1 MQSSSAAP
9 PHEQSVLRYALE
21 RHALER
27 PDAVYAAFED
37 EADWTFRCTLDK
49 VRSTANGLAAL
60 NVGRGDTVLLM
71 LGNSG
76 FALRVMF
83 ALHYLGAIAVPVNT
97 AYLGSLLRHVVENAG
112 ARLAVVEPELLPRL
126 EEAAGPALATI
137 VVNGT
142 DVQAQPVAQTAAQSA
157 GRSIHPA
164 SVLTTP
170 APTPLP
176 DPLLAPWDTQFI
188 IYTSGTTG
196 ASKGVLA
203 SYRHSYTAVGPVGWP
218 CVLQQDRQLLHLP
231 IFHIGGA
238 FIASAALCRGSSIG
252 VTANFSTERFWDS
265 IRRLQ
270 VTSVFLLGVMA
281 SFLLKQAPRPDDR
294 SHPLRMVFI
303 VPLGAI
309 GSEFAARFG
318 VEVHTL
324 FNMTEISTP
333 LICGPN
339 PSKPHVCG
347 RPRPGVQLRLVDEN
361 DIEVPPGATGELVI
375 RTDQP
380 WAMNH
385 GYHRDDAA
393 TARAWRNGWFH
404 TGDCFAIDADGDY
417 LFKDRIKDCIRRRG
431 ENISSHE
438 VEAEVLTFPTV
449 REVAAIPAPSK
460 FGEDEVMLV
469 VATIDSQQL
478 DPAALF
484 AHLQARLP
492 HFMLPRYLR
501 VLPAL
506 PKTPT
511 AKVLKHL
518 LREQGVTPDTLD
530 LHQLGLRAKRLSS

>member
-1 MQSSSAAP
+1 MQSSRAAP
-9 PHEQSVLRYALE
+9 SHEQSVLRYALE

-37 EADWTFRCTLDK
+37 EPDWTFRSTLDK
-49 VRSTANGLAAL
+49 VRSTANGLATL

-71 LGNSG
+71 LDNGG

-97 AYLGSLLRHVVENAG
+97 AYLGSLLRHVVDNAG
-112 ARLAVVEPELLPRL
+112 ARLAVVEPALLPRL
-126 EEAAGPALATI
+126 QEAAGPALASI

-142 DVQAQPVAQTAAQSA
+142 DVLAQTVAQSA
-157 GRSIHPA
+157 SRAMAIYPA
-164 SVLTTP
+164 SVLTAP
-170 APTPLP
+170 ASTPLP
-176 DPLLAPWDTQFI
+176 DPVLAPWDTQFI

-294 SHPLRMVFI
+294 FHSLRMVFI

-361 DIEVPPGATGELVI
+361 DIDVLPGATGELVI

-404 TGDCFAIDADGDY
+404 TGDCFTIDADGDY

-438 VEAEVLTFPTV
+438 VEAEVLAFPAV
-449 REVAAIPAPSK
+449 REVAAIPTPSE
-460 FGEDEVMLV
+460 FSEDEVMLV
-469 VATIDSQQL
+469 VATTEGQPL

-484 AHLQARLP
+484 AHLQERLP

-511 AKVLKHL
+511 AKVQKHL

-530 LHQLGLRAKRLSS
+530 LHQLGLRARRPSG